1 MCSAPLRS
9 MSAPLIR
16 ALAELA
22 LISSCLTRAHAAL
35 DTQVQTVH
43 RASTTVS
50 RIHVYTAA
58 VVMASMPTHVRVS
71 MATLDRTVPPR
82 FKSVFL
88 SHASMVSALATQTP
102 TRALVMTATLMFI
115 ATQK

>member
-1 MCSAPLRS
+1 

-16 ALAELA
+16 ALVELA
-22 LISSCLTRAHAAL
+22 LITSCRTRAHAAL
-35 DTQVQTVH
+35 DTQVQTAH
-43 RASTTVS
+43 RASTTVN
-50 RIHVYTAA
+50 RIPVYTAA
-58 VVMASMPTHVRVS
+58 VVMASMLIRVRVS

-82 FKSVFL
+82 FRNVFL
-88 SHASMVSALATQTP
+88 SHASTVSALTTQTP